1 MKFGPFG
8 RKKIRPTSLRSLQRR
23 PFSQFIEQ
31 LEDRRMM
38 VNTPPNLATINN
50 ATAAVGTELVIQLAV
65 TDTETPAAETFIFF
79 DPDDN
84 LVTNATIDSA
94 TKTLRWTPTA
104 AQGGQT
110 FNFVVLVTD
119 KAAMGSGPLADA
131 ETFSV
136 TVGAANQPPVNTVP
150 ATQTVAE
157 DTDLV
162 FSTANNNR
170 ISIAD
175 PDAGTANVQVTL
187 SVTNGDL
194 TLPATTGLTF
204 SAGDGTDDTAMTFTG
219 TITAINTAL
228 DGLRYGPTANFN
240 GSATLTIAT
249 NDQGNTGGGGPQND
263 GDTVTINVTPVA
275 DTPGVTITT
284 TQEDTQTSSGL
295 VVTRNPADDDEVTHV
310 KVTGI
315 TNGTLFLSDGTTQ
328 VNNGA
333 FVEFDEAASGF
344 RFTPAANFAGTAMF
358 NVQASTSAADAGLG
372 GEVASVLITIFPVND
387 SPDLAEIDARAVARG
402 QEVTFTAAATD
413 VDQDTITFTLD
424 PDLEN
429 HGATIDP
436 VSGVFRWTPSATQAL
451 GPTVFRILATDD
463 GDPARAD
470 SQTVVITVSEG
481 TANQAPTFTSQ
492 PVTTATED
500 QVYSY
505 SITATDPDGDDLLIT
520 APAGLP
526 DWLDLTDNQN
536 GTATLTGRPLNDDL
550 GPHNIVL
557 QVDDGTTEAT
567 QPFTIIVSAINQAP
581 VLANIPAQTGT
592 VGTQVT
598 FNADATDATGQVL
611 SFSLG
616 EGAPTGAS
624 IDEETGVFTWTPT
637 AAGAFTVSVIVSD
650 DGNPA
655 LTDQQDVTIT
665 VSAP

>member
-1 MKFGPFG
+1 MKFRLFG
-8 RKKIRPTSLRSLQRR
+8 RKKIRHTSLRSSERR

-38 VNTPPNLATINN
+38 VNTPPNLAAINN
-50 ATAAVGTELVIQLAV
+50 ATATVGTELVIQLAV
-65 TDTETPAAETFIFF
+65 TDTETPAAETFVFF

-84 LVTNATIDSA
+84 LVTNATIDNA
-94 TKTLRWTPTA
+94 TKTFRWTPTA
-104 AQGGQT
+104 AQGGMT
-110 FNFVVLVTD
+110 FNFVVLATD

-131 ETFSV
+131 EVFSV

-150 ATQTVAE
+150 AAQTVAE

-204 SAGDGTDDTAMTFTG
+204 TAGDGTDDATMTFTG

-240 GSATLTIAT
+240 GAATLTIAT

-275 DTPGVTITT
+275 DTPSVTITT
-284 TQEDTQTSSGL
+284 TQEDTQTTSGL
-295 VVTRNPADDDEVTHV
+295 EVTRNPADDDEVTHV

-328 VNNGA
+328 VDNGD

-358 NVQASTSAADAGLG
+358 NVQAATSAADAGLG

-429 HGATIDP
+429 FGATIDP
-436 VSGVFRWTPSATQAL
+436 VSGVFRWTPAATQAL

-470 SQTVVITVSEG
+470 SQTVVINVTDG
-481 TANQAPTFTSQ
+481 TANQAPSFTSQ
-492 PVTTATED
+492 PVTTATQD
-500 QVYSY
+500 QTYNY

-536 GTATLTGRPLNDDL
+536 GTATLTGDPDGGDI
-550 GPHNIVL
+550 GPHTIVL
-557 QVDDGTTEAT
+557 QVDDGTTET
-567 QPFTIIVSAINQAP
+567 PQTFTINVVAANQAP
-581 VLANIPAQTGT
+581 VLTEIPAQTGT
-592 VGTQVT
+592 VGTPVT
-598 FNADATDATGQVL
+598 FTAEATDATGQEL
-611 SFSLG
+611 TFSLG
-616 EGAPTGAS
+616 EGAPTGAI

-637 AAGAFTVSVIVSD
+637 EAGVFTVSVIVSD
-650 DGNPA
+650 DADPA

-665 VSAP
+665 VS